1 MALGI
6 KREFRNRLIFPLF
19 VYESF
24 RRGRAYGAVGAEA
37 SWILEDNELL
47 LSPLRAAGL
56 KEYRRWRLYD
66 GPTRLSSEH

>member
-6 KREFRNRLIFPLF
+6 KKEFRTRSIFPLF
-19 VYESF
+19 VLESY

-47 LSPLRAAGL
+47 LGPLRSLGL
-56 KEYRRWRLYD
+56 KESRRWRMYD
-66 GPTRLSSEH
+66 GASATPAV